1 VNVTVAGIAAGLVVL
16 VLTVELLRRRALREK
31 YAALWLVVSLAAVV
45 FAVFPQFLGWLA
57 RVLGFQVPA
66 NLLFAIVALVLL
78 VVSMQFSLEVG
89 RQESRS
95 QRLAEEVA
103 LLRHSLER
111 LDGRADP
118 QGLTDADDATE

>member
-1 VNVTVAGIAAGLVVL
+1 VNVTLAGVVAGLVVL
-16 VLTVELLRRRALREK
+16 ALTVELLRRRALREK

-45 FAVFPQFLGWLA
+45 FAVFPQLLSWLA
-57 RVLGFQVPA
+57 RVLGFQVPS

-103 LLRHSLER
+103 LLRQTLER
-111 LDGRADP
+111 LEGRADP
-118 QGLTDADDATE
+118 QGLTDADDTTE